1 MAFFTKAPIMQ
12 TYYSNLEKIHQQTMQ
27 LEYELCISCGESH
40 LVSHGYIYKK
50 DSSTTEPVPV
60 GKRVICSK
68 RYGRTGCGR
77 TMQLYLDS
85 RVRYL
90 HYAGCCVVA
99 FVCWLMAGITISEA
113 YQDVTGTEDP
123 RNAYRWLSKL
133 SEQFSVYR
141 SHLHKPRLD
150 EAEDTPVRFVNP
162 QRRLLASTFHALSD
176 NFGHPLCERYQQ
188 TLQTTFL

>member
-1 MAFFTKAPIMQ
+1 MQIYYPNMAAMQ
-12 TYYSNLEKIHQQTMQ
+12 QRTMELKNEPCIHCGKIHQ
-27 LEYELCISCGESH
+27 
-40 LVSHGYIYKK
+40 LVSHGFIYKK
-50 DSSTTEPVPV
+50 NFTSTEPVAV
-60 GKRVICSK
+60 GKRTICSK

-90 HYAGCCVVA
+90 HYAGCCVVV
-99 FVCWLMAGITISEA
+99 FVIFLMAGITISQA
-113 YQDVTGTEDP
+113 YQFVTGTADP

-133 SEQFSVYR
+133 SARFSVYR

-150 EAEDTPVRFVNP
+150 EAENTPIRFVNSR
-162 QRRLLASTFHALSD
+162 RRLLASTFLALFD
-176 NFGHPLCERYQQ
+176 DFGSPLCGRYQQ